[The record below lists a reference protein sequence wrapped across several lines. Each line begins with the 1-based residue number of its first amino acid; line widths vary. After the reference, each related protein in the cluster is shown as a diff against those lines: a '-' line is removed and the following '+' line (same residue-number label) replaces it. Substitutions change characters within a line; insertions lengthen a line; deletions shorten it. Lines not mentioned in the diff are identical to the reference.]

1 MRITQ
6 LNLEILQ
13 AQARLNLALF
23 EYFTAGSG
31 NYRPIEGTEEL
42 NDSNRQV
49 ILAMHAV
56 YGGVYLGSFS
66 DAEPLAL
73 YEGQEITNFSCD
85 FCVPCYSGELE
96 RLIRDWRENGNSKS
110 LDNAMKLVEQLQG
123 KILCWS

>member
-6 LNLEILQ
+6 LNMEILQ
-13 AQARLNLALF
+13 AQALLNLALF

-56 YGGVYLGSFS
+56 YGGVSLGLFGCSAAGS
-66 DAEPLAL
+66 
-73 YEGQEITNFSCD
+73 I
-85 FCVPCYSGELE
+85 
-96 RLIRDWRENGNSKS
+96 
-110 LDNAMKLVEQLQG
+110 
-123 KILCWS
+123 

>member
-1 MRITQ
+1 M
-6 LNLEILQ
+6 
-13 AQARLNLALF
+13 F

-66 DAEPLAL
+66 DAAPLAL

-96 RLIRDWRENGNSKS
+96 QLIRDWRENGNSKS

>member
-6 LNLEILQ
+6 LNMEILQ

-49 ILAMHAV
+49 ILAMQTAF
-56 YGGVYLGSFS
+56 GKVYLGTFS
-66 DAEPLAL
+66 DAEPLVL
-73 YEGQEITNFSCD
+73 YTGQKLTNFICD
-85 FCVPCYSGELE
+85 FCVPCDSGELE
-96 RLIRDWRENGNSKS
+96 ASIHDWRENGSIKS
-110 LDNAMKLVEQLQG
+110 LNHAMKLVERLQG